1 MILNSNVELGN
12 VDKNLIIIRY
22 LKDLFPEYLI
32 KSEISTNDE
41 DTKVIVVQMATG
53 NREILY
59 DGYIYDNFTIEIF
72 GTSIR
77 ENKQTAYEIGLLPG
91 NNIEYEYNG
100 DKYQIL
106 FKQMSNPTNIMYQD
120 IRRIGYTLTLQTIIN
135 KMKGESKWVTIQII
149 DN

>member
-41 DTKVIVVQMATG
+41 DKKVIVVQMATG

-91 NNIEYEYNG
+91 NNIKYEYNG

-135 KMKGESKWVTIQII
+135 KMKGESK
-149 DN
+149 

>member
-1 MILNSNVELGN
+1 MILNDKVKGGN
-12 VDKNLIIIRY
+12 VDKNLILIRY
-22 LKDLFPEYLI
+22 LKDLFPDYLI

-41 DTKVIVVQMATG
+41 DNKVIVVQMATG
-53 NREILY
+53 PREILY
-59 DGYIYDNFTIEIF
+59 EGYIYDNFNIEIF
-72 GTSIR
+72 GKSIR
-77 ENKQTAYEIGLLPG
+77 EQKQTAYEIGLLPG

-135 KMKGESKWVTIQII
+135 KMKGE
-149 DN
+149 

>member
-1 MILNSNVELGN
+1 MILNNKVKGGN
-12 VDKNLIIIRY
+12 VDKNLILIRY

-41 DTKVIVVQMATG
+41 DNKVIVVQMATG
-53 NREILY
+53 PREILY
-59 DGYIYDNFTIEIF
+59 EGYIYDNFNIEIF
-72 GTSIR
+72 GKSIR
-77 ENKQTAYEIGLLPG
+77 EQKQTAYEIGLLPG

-135 KMKGESKWVTIQII
+135 KMKGE
-149 DN
+149 

>member
-22 LKDLFPEYLI
+22 LKDLFREYLI

-135 KMKGESKWVTIQII
+135 KMKGESK
-149 DN
+149 

>member
-1 MILNSNVELGN
+1 MILNSNVERGN
-12 VDKNLIIIRY
+12 VDKNLILIRY

-41 DTKVIVVQMATG
+41 DNKVIVVQMATG
-53 NREILY
+53 PREILY

-135 KMKGESKWVTIQII
+135 KMKGE
-149 DN
+149 

>member
-1 MILNSNVELGN
+1 MILNNNVERGN
-12 VDKNLIIIRY
+12 VDKNLILIRY

-41 DTKVIVVQMATG
+41 DNKVIVVQMATG
-53 NREILY
+53 PREILY
-59 DGYIYDNFTIEIF
+59 EGYIYDNFTIEIF
-72 GTSIR
+72 GKSIR
-77 ENKQTAYEIGLLPG
+77 EQKQTAYEIGLLPG

-120 IRRIGYTLTLQTIIN
+120 IRRIGFTLTLQTIIN
-135 KMKGESKWVTIQII
+135 KMKGE
-149 DN
+149 

>member
-41 DTKVIVVQMATG
+41 DKKVIVVQMATG

-59 DGYIYDNFTIEIF
+59 DGYIYDNFNIEIF

-135 KMKGESKWVTIQII
+135 KMKGESK
-149 DN
+149 

>member
-41 DTKVIVVQMATG
+41 DKKVIVVQMATG

-135 KMKGESKWVTIQII
+135 KMKGE
-149 DN
+149 

>member
-41 DTKVIVVQMATG
+41 DNKVIVVQMATG

-91 NNIEYEYNG
+91 NNIKYEYNG

-135 KMKGESKWVTIQII
+135 KMKGESK
-149 DN
+149 

>member
-1 MILNSNVELGN
+1 MILNDKVKGGN
-12 VDKNLIIIRY
+12 VDKNLILIRY

-41 DTKVIVVQMATG
+41 DNKVIVVQMATG
-53 NREILY
+53 PREILY
-59 DGYIYDNFTIEIF
+59 EGYIYDNFNIEIF
-72 GTSIR
+72 GKSIR

-91 NNIEYEYNG
+91 NNIQYEYNG

-135 KMKGESKWVTIQII
+135 KMKGE
-149 DN
+149 

>member
-41 DTKVIVVQMATG
+41 DNKVIVVQMATG

-77 ENKQTAYEIGLLPG
+77 ENKQTACEIGLLPG
-91 NNIEYEYNG
+91 NNIKYEYNG

-135 KMKGESKWVTIQII
+135 KMKGESK
-149 DN
+149 

>member
-12 VDKNLIIIRY
+12 VDKNLIITRY

-41 DTKVIVVQMATG
+41 DNKVIVVQIATG

-91 NNIEYEYNG
+91 NNIIYEYNG

-135 KMKGESKWVTIQII
+135 KMKGE
-149 DN
+149 

>member
-1 MILNSNVELGN
+1 MILNSNVERGN
-12 VDKNLIIIRY
+12 VDKNLILIRY

-41 DTKVIVVQMATG
+41 DNKVIVVQMATG

-72 GTSIR
+72 GKSIR
-77 ENKQTAYEIGLLPG
+77 EQKQTAYEIGLLPG

-135 KMKGESKWVTIQII
+135 KMKGE
-149 DN
+149 

>member
-1 MILNSNVELGN
+1 MILNSNVERGN
-12 VDKNLIIIRY
+12 VDKNLILIRY

-41 DTKVIVVQMATG
+41 DNKVIVVQMATG
-53 NREILY
+53 PREILY
-59 DGYIYDNFTIEIF
+59 EGYIYDNFNIEIF
-72 GTSIR
+72 GKSIR

-135 KMKGESKWVTIQII
+135 KMKGE
-149 DN
+149 

>member
-135 KMKGESKWVTIQII
+135 KMKGESK
-149 DN
+149 

>member
-41 DTKVIVVQMATG
+41 DNKVIVVQIATG

-91 NNIEYEYNG
+91 NNIIYEYNG

-135 KMKGESKWVTIQII
+135 KMKGESK
-149 DN
+149 

>member
-41 DTKVIVVQMATG
+41 DKKVIVVQMATG
-53 NREILY
+53 PREILY

-106 FKQMSNPTNIMYQD
+106 FKQMSNPTSIMYQD

-135 KMKGESKWVTIQII
+135 KMKGE
-149 DN
+149 

>member
-1 MILNSNVELGN
+1 MILNDKVKGGN
-12 VDKNLIIIRY
+12 VDKNLILIRY

-41 DTKVIVVQMATG
+41 DNKVIVVQMATG

-135 KMKGESKWVTIQII
+135 KMKGESK
-149 DN
+149 

>member
-1 MILNSNVELGN
+1 MILNSNVERGN
-12 VDKNLIIIRY
+12 VDKNLILIRY

-41 DTKVIVVQMATG
+41 DNKVIVVQMATG
-53 NREILY
+53 PREILY
-59 DGYIYDNFTIEIF
+59 EGYIYDNFTIEIF

-135 KMKGESKWVTIQII
+135 KMKGE
-149 DN
+149 